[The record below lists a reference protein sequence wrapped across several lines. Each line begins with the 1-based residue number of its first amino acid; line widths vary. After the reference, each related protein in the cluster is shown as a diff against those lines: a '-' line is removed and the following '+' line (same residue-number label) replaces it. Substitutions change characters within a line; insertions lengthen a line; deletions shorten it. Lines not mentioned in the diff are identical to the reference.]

1 LPARGRRP
9 RVLYRRQGDR
19 NLLVEYGP
27 ITLDLELR
35 LRVHGATSALAELN
49 LPGIIDIV
57 PGIRSFQV
65 HFDGVRLREA
75 ALLDRLTAI
84 EEDLGELDDFVIPSR
99 IVHLPLSWDD
109 PAIHQT
115 VDRYMAVVRD
125 DAPWCPDNIEFIRRV
140 NGLDSAD
147 DVRRTVFDAS
157 YFVYGLG
164 DVYLGAPVA
173 TPIDPRHRLV
183 TTKYNPARTWTPP
196 NVVGIGGA
204 YMCIY
209 GMEGPGGYQ
218 LFGRTIQVW
227 NTYRQTEAFA
237 DGKPWLLRF
246 FDQVRFFPVS
256 HGELNEWRRDFPLGR
271 RTIEIEETEFRLAD
285 YRAFL
290 EENAASIAAF
300 EERRNA
306 AFAAEREEWARRG
319 EFDRVA
325 SLIEEAD
332 DDAADAVALP
342 DGAELIEAPFGG
354 SIWKLMKAPGDEVTA
369 GETIA
374 VIEAM
379 KTELPVT
386 SPAAG
391 TIAEIFVA
399 ERQTVSPGA
408 AMLALV
414 RA

>member
-1 LPARGRRP
+1 M
-9 RVLYRRQGDR
+9 
-19 NLLVEYGP
+19 
-27 ITLDLELR
+27 
-35 LRVHGATSALAELN
+35 
-49 LPGIIDIV
+49 IDVV

-65 HFDGVRLREA
+65 HFDGA
-75 ALLDRLTAI
+75 ALRQTALLGHLTAI
-84 EEDLGELDDFVIPSR
+84 EETLGDLENFTIPSR

-115 VDRYMAVVRD
+115 IARYMAVVRD
-125 DAPWCPDNIEFIRRV
+125 DAPWCPDNIEFIRRA
-140 NGLDSAD
+140 NGLASAE

-157 YFVYGLG
+157 YLVYGLG

-227 NTYRQTEAFA
+227 NTYRKTAAFA
-237 DGKPWLLRF
+237 DGQPWLLRF
-246 FDQVRFFPVS
+246 FDQIRFFPVS
-256 HGELNEWRRDFPLGR
+256 HDELTEWRRDFPLGR
-271 RTIEIEETEFRLAD
+271 RMIEIEETEFRLAD

-290 EENAASIAAF
+290 AENSASIAAF
-300 EERRNA
+300 EARRNT
-306 AFAAEREEWARRG
+306 AFAAERADWERRG
-319 EFDRVA
+319 EFDRIA
-325 SLIEEAD
+325 SL
-332 DDAADAVALP
+332 ADAGDGDAQADAIIVP
-342 DGAELIEAPFGG
+342 EGAELVEAPFGG
-354 SIWKLMKAPGDEVTA
+354 SVWKLMKALGDTVAA

-379 KTELPVT
+379 KTEFPVE

-391 TIAEIFVA
+391 TVAAIYVA
-399 ERQTVSPGA
+399 ERQSINPGA
-408 AMLALV
+408 PLLALA